1 MIIILR
7 EASSYVA
14 ITTSSFWTLCSFR
27 RGNEDLHQQLHQ
39 RWCHVQLHI
48 QRVRVHSEFQ
58 VRVPLSSILLVLGNK
73 SCVVLII
80 IIIRVCYLIMIWMLL
95 SLQTSEFIIAVGQ
108 LIIALSFSTWYFTR
122 DKSTIGPSTV
132 YWVRLSY
139 YYYILCGKSHNAVNY
154 C

>member
-1 MIIILR
+1 
-7 EASSYVA
+7 
-14 ITTSSFWTLCSFR
+14 
-27 RGNEDLHQQLHQ
+27 
-39 RWCHVQLHI
+39 
-48 QRVRVHSEFQ
+48 
-58 VRVPLSSILLVLGNK
+58 
-73 SCVVLII
+73 
-80 IIIRVCYLIMIWMLL
+80 MLL

-132 YWVRLSY
+132 FWVRLSYY